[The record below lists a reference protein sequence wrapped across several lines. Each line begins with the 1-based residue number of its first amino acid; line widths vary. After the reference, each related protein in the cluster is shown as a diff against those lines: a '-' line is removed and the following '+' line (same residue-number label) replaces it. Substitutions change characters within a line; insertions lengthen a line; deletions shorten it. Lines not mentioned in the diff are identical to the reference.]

1 MPAIMSLPR
10 IDTAQVKGQR
20 ILMRVDLADP
30 ESPFCDYY
38 LSEVAASVE
47 MLLDRGAS
55 VVLAANTG
63 NPEGRGS
70 LPSLQGLI
78 EPLSQKLDGMKVD
91 FLSSPISDLDGLS
104 DNSKVALMENL
115 ANEEAEVKGD
125 KAFAQSI
132 ANQCDA
138 YVNNAFV
145 ASRLPYATL
154 KHLPGLLENYAGP
167 TLYQKW
173 DALSSFLGGKQ
184 RPAGLIMGGL
194 DVAGKIEL
202 FKKLMP
208 VLDSFVAGGV
218 VANTMLKARAIGVA
232 ESIVDN
238 GMEVEAFQALQKAD
252 LEEIDALIPVDHTI
266 ADQVSRKA
274 KVKSLSQHSVT
285 DGFMS
290 VDIGSKTLSS
300 YEKLMKGMSSILWY
314 GPLGV
319 VEIDKF
325 SQGTKAMLKALS
337 KFKGNLILAG
347 EDTCVQALASG
358 KDFRFLIPDG
368 RSLRE
373 FVLKGSLPG
382 IQALGR

>member
-20 ILMRVDLADP
+20 ILMRVDLADT

-38 LSEVAASVE
+38 LSEVSSATE

-55 VVLAANTG
+55 VVLAGHTG

-70 LPSLQGLI
+70 LPTLQGLA
-78 EPLSQKLDGMKVD
+78 EQLSKKLDGMKVD
-91 FLSSPISDLDGLS
+91 FLPQPVADLASLS
-104 DNSKVALMENL
+104 NNSKVALMENL
-115 ANEEAEVKGD
+115 ALQEAEVKGD
-125 KAFAQSI
+125 KSFAQSI
-132 ANQCDA
+132 ASQCDA

-145 ASRLPYATL
+145 ASRLEYATL
-154 KHLPGLLENYAGP
+154 KHLAGMLENYAGP

-173 DALSSFLGGKQ
+173 DALSSFVSGKQ
-184 RPAGLIMGGL
+184 RPSGLILGGL
-194 DVAGKIEL
+194 DVAGKTEL

-208 VLDSFVAGGV
+208 VLDAFAAGGV
-218 VANTMLKARAIGVA
+218 IANTMLKARAIQVA

-238 GMEVEAFQALQKAD
+238 GMEVDSFQVLQKAD
-252 LEEIDALIPVDHTI
+252 LEEIEALIPVDHII

-290 VDIGSKTLSS
+290 VDIGSRTLSN
-300 YEKLMKGMSSILWY
+300 YERLMKGMSSILWY

-325 SQGTKAMLKALS
+325 AQGTNAMIKSLS
-337 KFKGNLILAG
+337 KFKGSLILAG
-347 EDTCVQALASG
+347 EDTCTQALSSG

-368 RSLRE
+368 KTLRE
-373 FVLKGSLPG
+373 FILKGGLPG
-382 IQALGR
+382 IRALGS